1 VHPVT
6 RALERGVVVELA
18 VDGRA
23 TRRLGDLMTLA
34 ARKGI
39 AVRIVERAAL
49 DAAAQ
54 GGRHQGVVARLSG
67 AVARDVALEELVAGA
82 SGPALLVVLDGIEDP
97 QNLGAIARAA
107 EAAGADGLIR
117 QSRHAAPLGG
127 AAMKASAGALADLP
141 IATVVNLARALE
153 SLSALGVW
161 TVGLAAEAPQ
171 SYDSVDL
178 TLPTAIVI
186 GAEGSGLRRLVRE
199 RCEVLAA
206 IPLHGRVESL
216 NASVAAGVVLFEARR
231 QRRAS
236 TSRSPSGSGSGR

>member
-1 VHPVT
+1 MT
-6 RALERGVVVELA
+6 RALERGVVAELA

-34 ARKGI
+34 SRKGI
-39 AVRIVERAAL
+39 PVRVVERAAL

-54 GGRHQGVVARLSG
+54 GGRHQGVVARLTG
-67 AVARDVALEELVAGA
+67 AVAREVALEELVAGA
-82 SGPALLVVLDGIEDP
+82 SEAALLVVLDGIEDP

-153 SLSALGVW
+153 SLSAFGVW
-161 TVGLAAEAPQ
+161 TVGLAADAPQ
-171 SYDSVDL
+171 PYDSVDL
-178 TLPTAIVI
+178 VLPTAIVV

-206 IPLHGRVESL
+206 IPLHGRVGSL

-231 QRRAS
+231 QRRAAVSSS
-236 TSRSPSGSGSGR
+236 TSGSRPDSRA